1 VFVLSLFLANSLCLG
16 QKLGHSHKTR
26 ALAYTECAVSD
37 LVPNP
42 VFTSSNFDRC
52 IKTNIGQ
59 KPVLVYWSISPAQ
72 PGARRNITF
81 AAQFPTAS
89 GWMGLGL
96 SASGSMIG
104 ADIITVRRVGSS
116 WIAEDRFASAAELP
130 QLDSRQD
137 VMLVGAS
144 SAGGQSFFQVVRPL
158 VYCDGDLQDISV
170 GDNIVPLILAYG
182 ADGSYDFLYHGFDR
196 RGSVWLNLMQK
207 PSPTPSPPDGAS
219 IMEVR
224 HTNLS
229 VPQDDETK
237 YCYSA
242 HVFPQDRKYHLL
254 RAEAI
259 LNSSHPELVHH
270 MIIYSCVSEV
280 SAQSYA
286 DAAAPSTCDTR
297 MQLDCP
303 VFWVMWAVGSG
314 PLQLPD
320 AAGLPMG
327 LRTGGDV
334 NTASHVVLEIHYTNP
349 GRAAAIVDSSGFR
362 LWYTS
367 ALRPNDAGVLTLG
380 DVLFSIPP
388 QTTSFEVR
396 QCLYLRARACVPV
409 LALEHLRNKRIRNS
423 RMEDGD
429 VQVFN
434 MALDRQVVMACV
446 CGIPGLFCVLCAS
459 VRLSLHL
466 HSKKQEMR
474 GRWSK
479 RAGGQKG
486 QVVSKSVL
494 ESEQAR

>member
-1 VFVLSLFLANSLCLG
+1 
-16 QKLGHSHKTR
+16 
-26 ALAYTECAVSD
+26 
-37 LVPNP
+37 
-42 VFTSSNFDRC
+42 
-52 IKTNIGQ
+52 
-59 KPVLVYWSISPAQ
+59 
-72 PGARRNITF
+72 
-81 AAQFPTAS
+81 
-89 GWMGLGL
+89 
-96 SASGSMIG
+96 
-104 ADIITVRRVGSS
+104 
-116 WIAEDRFASAAELP
+116 
-130 QLDSRQD
+130 
-137 VMLVGAS
+137 MLVGAS

-380 DVLFSIPP
+380 DVGFSIPP
-388 QTTSFEVR
+388 QTTSFEVVNECPGECTR
-396 QCLYLRARACVPV
+396 RLTQNLTVFQAGLHMHMAGTAILTQHIASGSELPALGRRSYWDFNQQTAAGLTAVLQPGDRLVTRCNFSTTGRTSATRFGEKTTDEMCFNFLLVYPAPSILLCSALSGFGFKGTAICVTKDASGQKILEGILGGQRSSTSSLMQQMTSGNQLVTFSPAAPYAPYQDPQCQLRALNGASSAAGTTSAAPAR
-409 LALEHLRNKRIRNS
+409 
-423 RMEDGD
+423 
-429 VQVFN
+429 
-434 MALDRQVVMACV
+434 
-446 CGIPGLFCVLCAS
+446 PGLACALFLAALLPPLAAAL
-459 VRLSLHL
+459 R
-466 HSKKQEMR
+466 
-474 GRWSK
+474 
-479 RAGGQKG
+479 
-486 QVVSKSVL
+486 
-494 ESEQAR
+494 